1 VITLQ
6 KNVIAI
12 LEEDHQRR
20 VEMFRWLDDRLY
32 HYRPVWFRTALEMID
47 WLRVAENHE
56 SLAVIG
62 LDYHPDS
69 DDEGS
74 GVASE
79 RNVVDY
85 LIAQPSDSFKMP
97 VLIHTTNDVA
107 RTAMV
112 NSLHTHGW
120 PVRAV
125 IPGDDISWIGKAWYS
140 EVKAAIRDAA
150 KTRLQSMG
158 DSVPKADPPG
168 EQLVLLFEKE
178 GMTFR
183 RLENTDEPIEVMV
196 TKSSLVDGNDR
207 HPKETPS
214 AARKSEKT
222 AGSECYI
229 PLSSGQ
235 SAAICGVLGMMT
247 GWGVIG
253 AVAACHTMTLN
264 RRGIGAGGAAAA
276 MIDRDE
282 LFGKNAE

>member
-1 VITLQ
+1 
-6 KNVIAI
+6 
-12 LEEDHQRR
+12 
-20 VEMFRWLDDRLY
+20 
-32 HYRPVWFRTALEMID
+32 MID
-47 WLRVAENHE
+47 WLRAGENHE

-62 LDYHPDS
+62 LDHDSDS
-69 DDEGS
+69 DDAGS
-74 GVASE
+74 DVASG
-79 RNVVDY
+79 RKVVDF
-85 LIAQPSDSFKMP
+85 LIAQTSDSVKIP
-97 VLIHTTNDVA
+97 VLIHATNEVA

-112 NSLHTHGW
+112 NLLHTHGW

-214 AARKSEKT
+214 EARKSLKT
-222 AGSECYI
+222 SGSECYI